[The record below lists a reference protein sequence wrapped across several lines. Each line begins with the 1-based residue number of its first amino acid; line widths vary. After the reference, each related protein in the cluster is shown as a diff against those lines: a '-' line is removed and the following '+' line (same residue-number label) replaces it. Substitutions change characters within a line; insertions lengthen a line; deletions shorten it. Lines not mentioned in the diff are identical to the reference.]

1 MCCCEMGLK
10 HDVSVSLFAL
20 SRHERYICVSMKV
33 PRSCPMWNK
42 RSHLDLFTFRT
53 QVNWDDVVNFH
64 HIYVNRCM
72 CVTSLSDLAHHALP
86 LNFLD
91 TIEYQ
96 KMSCDTTFQHIRC
109 KSNSSLLVSHW
120 ACRMIVVPRLNSA
133 GDWLSGDL
141 EEKHWVMPRDVAH
154 HMHLYGHALLKQT
167 S

>member
-33 PRSCPMWNK
+33 RRSCPMWNK

-91 TIEYQ
+91 TIAYQ
-96 KMSCDTTFQHIRC
+96 KMSCHAIPHFNTLGVNLTHHC
-109 KSNSSLLVSHW
+109 WWATKHAAWLL
-120 ACRMIVVPRLNSA
+120 CQ
-133 GDWLSGDL
+133 DL
-141 EEKHWVMPRDVAH
+141 TVLVIGCLETWRKNTELCQEM
-154 HMHLYGHALLKQT
+154 
-167 S
+167 